1 MGRSGHN
8 VSDFDIF
15 LGNVSSKKERDINR
29 LNEESNMI
37 LNVNLYKTAQN
48 RRSVNTNA
56 TFFFDFTVPK
66 FGTFR
71 NNIYLCSVRTY
82 VLTIR
87 AESREGKTISTLP
100 I

>member
-56 TFFFDFTVPK
+56 TFFLILLFQNLELSEIISIFAASER
-66 FGTFR
+66 TF
-71 NNIYLCSVRTY
+71 
-82 VLTIR
+82 
-87 AESREGKTISTLP
+87 
-100 I
+100 